1 MGEDHNGWEEWQR
14 HVLSELKRLNG
25 CWEQQ
30 AKKTT
35 QLLVGMTELKT
46 QFKIKSGIWGA
57 LGGIIPIL
65 ALGLIYLIR
74 SVI

>member
-1 MGEDHNGWEEWQR
+1 MTEDHNGWDEWQR

-30 AKKTT
+30 TEKTT
-35 QLLVGMTELKT
+35 QLLVGITELKA

-57 LGGIIPIL
+57 LGGMVPIL
-65 ALGLIYLIR
+65 VAFVIFLITG
-74 SVI
+74 VI

>member
-1 MGEDHNGWEEWQR
+1 MDEEHNGWDEWQR

-30 AKKTT
+30 TEKTT
-35 QLLVGMTELKT
+35 QLLVGITELKA

-57 LGGIIPIL
+57 LGGMVPIL
-65 ALGLIYLIR
+65 VAFVIFLITG
-74 SVI
+74 VI